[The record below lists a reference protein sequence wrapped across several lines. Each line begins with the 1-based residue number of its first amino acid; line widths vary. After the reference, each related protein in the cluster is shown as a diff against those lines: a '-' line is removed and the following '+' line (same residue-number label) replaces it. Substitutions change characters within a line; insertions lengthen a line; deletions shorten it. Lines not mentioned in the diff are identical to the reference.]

1 MMDVFCGK
9 IFCNFYEYLLVIYCY
24 ICVLYICNIV
34 VVSILLKGYIERK
47 CVVCKLLNFCF

>member
-9 IFCNFYEYLLVIYCY
+9 IFGDFYEYLLVIYCY

-34 VVSILLKGYIERK
+34 VVSILLKG
-47 CVVCKLLNFCF
+47 

>member
-24 ICVLYICNIV
+24 ICILYICNIV
-34 VVSILLKGYIERK
+34 VVSILLKG
-47 CVVCKLLNFCF
+47 